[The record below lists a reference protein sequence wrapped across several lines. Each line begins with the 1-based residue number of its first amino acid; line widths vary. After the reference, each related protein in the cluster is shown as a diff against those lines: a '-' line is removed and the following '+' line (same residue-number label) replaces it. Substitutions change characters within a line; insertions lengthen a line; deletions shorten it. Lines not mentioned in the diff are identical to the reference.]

1 MRELLVQFN
10 SLSIKDKY
18 TGEIATEQPRNVK
31 ESWGMDFMPNPL
43 EILGR
48 KIEPISL
55 QARQLPIKV
64 DERTGTFRMKQPIT
78 KPVIFTNWILAYS
91 QKDAAYFGDS
101 IVEKLNFAGK
111 IFEIEFKPPEK
122 AIYNNGAKGG
132 DIMIAIR
139 DAIKVLQS
147 SRNVEVQ
154 IVLVLW
160 QPSKSH
166 EYGYLK
172 AEFNKIGMLSQILK
186 TTTLKKGP
194 SALGNVAIQMV
205 TKINGF
211 PWIFTKPRPDIYP
224 QFTMVVG
231 IDVSKQ
237 GWA

>member
-132 DIMIAIR
+132 GYNDSYSGCHKGA
-139 DAIKVLQS
+139 AELKECGSPNSPS
-147 SRNVEVQ
+147 S
-154 IVLVLW
+154 L
-160 QPSKSH
+160 
-166 EYGYLK
+166 
-172 AEFNKIGMLSQILK
+172 A
-186 TTTLKKGP
+186 
-194 SALGNVAIQMV
+194 AIQ
-205 TKINGF
+205 I
-211 PWIFTKPRPDIYP
+211 
-224 QFTMVVG
+224 
-231 IDVSKQ
+231 S
-237 GWA
+237 